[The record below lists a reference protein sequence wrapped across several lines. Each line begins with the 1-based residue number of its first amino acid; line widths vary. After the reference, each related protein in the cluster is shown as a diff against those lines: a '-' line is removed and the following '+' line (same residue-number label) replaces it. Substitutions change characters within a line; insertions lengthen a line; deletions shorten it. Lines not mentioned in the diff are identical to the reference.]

1 MTNRTILPPANG
13 APARVLLVY
22 SEKQPIIRYLQNAFA
37 RAGIDTDCV
46 LANKSTWFD
55 KWVIHRS
62 NKFLHN
68 LRLLP
73 KSESAFAGHPLA
85 HKNFRSAELERKIET
100 YAPDLVLLIRG
111 ISFNHAALKKAPCLF
126 GWWIEREERVAE
138 ALAEFSLFDW
148 STGISS

>member
-1 MTNRTILPPANG
+1 M
-13 APARVLLVY
+13 LLVY